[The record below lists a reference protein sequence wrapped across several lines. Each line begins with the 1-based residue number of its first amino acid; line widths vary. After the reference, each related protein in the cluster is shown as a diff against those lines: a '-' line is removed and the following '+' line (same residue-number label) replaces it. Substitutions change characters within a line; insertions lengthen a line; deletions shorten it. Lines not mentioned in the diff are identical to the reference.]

1 VFRNLTS
8 IQTYFLIAIAL
19 GAAGLYSLPL
29 VQVVRSTDNSC
40 SDAGGTVNENGT
52 CVLSPPATE
61 PKCQYE
67 DWVYVPEMERCAPGP
82 PLLDGGNPASGDNG
96 GGGSGNATQG
106 EEGS

>member
-1 VFRNLTS
+1 MFRNLTS

-19 GAAGLYSLPL
+19 GDRWPL
-29 VQVVRSTDNSC
+29 LVAFSSGSEIQQTIVVLMRVERLTRMEYAFFHHQPLNPSVRT
-40 SDAGGTVNENGT
+40 
-52 CVLSPPATE
+52 
-61 PKCQYE
+61 E

-96 GGGSGNATQG
+96 GSGNATQG